1 MKTNMA
7 MRSLLGGLQ
16 LDHLLAPSLKAIAD
30 SGFDQ
35 HDGCNVLRGLSVVTN
50 ATRSTL
56 GDCTGYECFVN
67 SLHIEDYEAEQPLA
81 QAILFAIQVFG
92 IWNAA
97 KQNTCLTAIISA
109 DELSVVAKFHAKRPG
124 EQWLSDNIEGYE
136 DPVLSVDSDEDI
148 TSLLN
153 KSG

>member
-1 MKTNMA
+1 
-7 MRSLLGGLQ
+7 MRNLLGGLQ
-16 LDHLLAPSLKAIAD
+16 LDNSLSPSLKAIAD
-30 SGFDQ
+30 SGFVQ

-67 SLHIEDYEAEQPLA
+67 SLYIEDYEAEQPLG
-81 QAILFAIQVFG
+81 QAILFVMQVFG
-92 IWNAA
+92 VWNAM

-109 DELSVVAKFHAKRPG
+109 DNLSVVAKFHAKRRG

-136 DPVLSVDSDEDI
+136 DPVLSIDSDENI
-148 TSLLN
+148 ISLL
-153 KSG
+153 KRSR